1 MPSSLPIAIYYE
13 HPDWFRPLFAAF
25 DKRGTPYVKL
35 DARRHFY
42 DPAQTGCEY
51 GVLFNRMSPSAYLR
65 SDHPGIFYTL
75 GYLAHLERLG
85 TRVVNGRQAFTT
97 ETSKALQLTI
107 LQGLG
112 LPYPK
117 ARVIGDPLAAPAAA
131 EGLRFPVVVKANIGG
146 SGAGVVRYD
155 SLAELEQAAHAGT
168 IDLGIDKTALVQEF
182 VPARDGRI
190 TRVETL
196 GGKYLYAIHVY
207 TSGDSFNLC
216 PADICQTTDG
226 VELARAAREGTIDLG
241 IDKTA
246 LVQEFV
252 PARDGRITRVETLG
266 GKYLYAIHVYT
277 PGDSFNLC
285 PADICQTTDGVELAR
300 GAAPADAPKN
310 RMSVEG
316 YTPPPEVISAVERI
330 MAASGIDVGGIEY
343 MIDDRDGT
351 LVYYD
356 INALSNFVADAPRV
370 VGFDPFAR
378 LADYLEKSCLQV
390 S

>member
-1 MPSSLPIAIYYE
+1 MSSLPIAIYYE
-13 HPDWFRPLFAAF
+13 HPDWFRPLFAEL
-25 DKRGTPYVKL
+25 DRRGTDYVKL

-42 DPAQTGCEY
+42 DPAQITREY

-65 SDHPGIFYTL
+65 ADHPGIFYTL

-97 ETSKALQLTI
+97 ETSKALQLTL

-112 LPYPK
+112 LPYPR
-117 ARVIGDPLAAPAAA
+117 ARVIGDPAAAPAAS

-155 SLAELEQAAHAGT
+155 SLEELARAAQAGT

-207 TSGDSFNLC
+207 
-216 PADICQTTDG
+216 A
-226 VELARAAREGTIDLG
+226 
-241 IDKTA
+241 
-246 LVQEFV
+246 
-252 PARDGRITRVETLG
+252 
-266 GKYLYAIHVYT
+266 

-310 RMSVEG
+310 RMRVEG
-316 YTPPPEVISAVERI
+316 YTPPDDVIAAVERI
-330 MAASGIDVGGIEY
+330 MSASGIDVGGIEY
-343 MIDDRDGT
+343 MIDDRDGS

-378 LADYLEKSCLQV
+378 LADYLEEAL
-390 S
+390 